1 MADVS
6 DTLPAA
12 ADGHAAP
19 DASSSSE
26 VPAFPAPRAGPA
38 STEAIDEAVK
48 PASGH
53 RFRHVASMVL
63 VVLVAILVPVG
74 TLAIWATRT
83 VLNTDRFT
91 TTVGDVPSNTAVL
104 SALSSRIADE
114 AFDAVNGSA
123 VLSQLP
129 PAVQG
134 AAPIIV
140 GALHSRVEERVN
152 DVLSSDAGQTLLTG
166 AVRKAH
172 ASAMSLLQ
180 SDGLLSTNA
189 LTVRN
194 GAVTLDVRPL
204 IRQTLIGLQNDGVI
218 PASVTIPAEGDPPG

>member
-38 STEAIDEAVK
+38 STEAIDKAVK

-53 RFRHVASMVL
+53 RLRRVASML
-63 VVLVAILVPVG
+63 PVVLVAIRVPVG
-74 TLAIWATRT
+74 PRALWPTRT
-83 VLNTDRFT
+83 VLNTDRFAPP
-91 TTVGDVPSNTAVL
+91 VGAVTSNPAVL
-104 SALSSRIADE
+104 SALSARIADE

-140 GALHSRVEERVN
+140 GALHSRVAQRVN
-152 DVLSSDAGQTLLTG
+152 DVLSSDAGQTLLRE

-172 ASAMSLLQ
+172 ASAMSLL
-180 SDGLLSTNA
+180 
-189 LTVRN
+189 
-194 GAVTLDVRPL
+194 
-204 IRQTLIGLQNDGVI
+204 
-218 PASVTIPAEGDPPG
+218 